1 MEGYCTKDFDSSVS
15 TLHIEVKN
23 LPEFEKLVNQAK
35 EEADQLKKTIRQLQQ
50 FELKIDFS
58 IRRQLFFQRSLRCF

>member
-15 TLHIEVKN
+15 TIHIEVKN
-23 LPEFEKLVNQAK
+23 LPEFEKLANQAK
-35 EEADQLKKTIRQLQQ
+35 EEADQLQKTIHRLQH

-58 IRRQLFFQRSLRCF
+58 VKGRETILEK

>member
-35 EEADQLKKTIRQLQQ
+35 KEANQLQETIHRLQ
-50 FELKIDFS
+50 HFELKIVFS
-58 IRRQLFFQRSLRCF
+58 VKGREITLEK